1 MWWPD
6 PQGPDGAAKGRRS
19 KIAEYARRTK
29 ILYRNRP
36 GRPRCR
42 GGGSGAGR
50 PRLPACPG
58 EAFRRGRNDVQIMA
72 ERPDGTISVDDCET
86 ISQVLSPVLD
96 VEDPVKQAYRL
107 EISSP
112 GLDRPLVRVSDV
124 ARAIGQEARFE
135 MAVAVGLDGRKR
147 FRGRIEEV
155 EGEVRDARLRLHRFD
170 AKPDE
175 AVEIWLK
182 LWDIDEAKLVLTEDL
197 IRQALRAAKSAE
209 KNAASD
215 WSKTKPPKVTKMPPR
230 IRPWQ
235 RQNEGLPGG
244 GLAGSPSG
252 PIGTQPTNRRS
263 TNQRPTNPSRF
274 YRQVFMP
281 PSRNRNWQG
290 RSGPAQLRARPIH
303 PASRKGRASPEG
315 KRTETPYLSH
325 CGSSSPP
332 A

>member
-29 ILYRNRP
+29 FYTETGQAARVAAVAAPVLADL
-36 GRPRCR
+36 GF
-42 GGGSGAGR
+42 
-50 PRLPACPG
+50 RLVRVKLSG
-58 EAFRRGRNDVQIMA
+58 EAGTTLQIMA

-124 ARAIGQEARFE
+124 ARAIGQEAQFE
-135 MAVAVGLDGRKR
+135 MAVAVGLDGRKE

-182 LWDIDEAKLVLTEDL
+182 LRDIDEAKLVLTEDL

-215 WSKTKPPKVTKMPPR
+215 SVEDETAEGDEDAAAD
-230 IRPWQ
+230 RPWQ

-281 PSRNRNWQG
+281 LQETET
-290 RSGPAQLRARPIH
+290 
-303 PASRKGRASPEG
+303 GRAAAVRRTSSKAHPSG
-315 KRTETPYLSH
+315 KPQR
-325 CGSSSPP
+325 
-332 A
+332 